1 MNKKLRLLVTTE
13 CPDKCPMCYNNS
25 WDFSSL
31 PVVDRWNYEEIMITG
46 GEPLI
51 HTNKVAGLIGSIQGI
66 SEVYMDIPKVYVYT
80 STAAWD
86 RVRTI
91 SGYADGIV
99 LTPYSQ
105 GGIDKFVEL
114 NNMMQEVKETKSD
127 FIKGKSL
134 RLDLFADMKLLLPEH
149 IGLSLWNVKEMEWLE
164 NCPLPQGGDFRR
176 IKELW

>member
-1 MNKKLRLLVTTE
+1 MNRKLRLSVTTK
-13 CPDKCPMCYNNS
+13 CPDKHPMSCNDS

-31 PVVDRWNYEEIMITG
+31 PVVDRRDYEEMMITG

-51 HTNKVAGLIGSIQGI
+51 HTDKVAGLIRSIRVI
-66 SEVYMDIPKVYVYT
+66 SEVYTDIPKVYVYT
-80 STAAWD
+80 SIAAWN

-91 SGYADGIV
+91 SAYADGIV
-99 LTPYSQ
+99 LTPHSL
-105 GGIDKFVEL
+105 IDVERFVEL
-114 NNMMQEVKETKSD
+114 DSMMQEVKETESD

-149 IGLSLWNVKEMEWLE
+149 IDLSLWNVKEMEWVKD
-164 NCPLPQGGDFRR
+164 CPVPQGEDFRR